1 MGSSHHHH
9 HHSSG
14 ENLYFQSHM
23 NVLVIGRGGRE
34 HAIAWKAAQSPLVGK
49 LYVAPGNPG
58 IADVAELVHID
69 ELDIEALVQFAKQQ
83 AIDLTIVGP
92 EAPLASG
99 IVDRFMAEGLRIFG
113 PSQRAALIE
122 GSKAFAKE
130 LMKKYGIP
138 TADHAAFT
146 SYEEAKAY
154 IEQKGAPIVIKAD
167 GLAAGKG
174 VTVAQTVEEALAAA
188 KAALV
193 DGQFGTAGSQVVI
206 EEYLEGEEFSF
217 MAFVNGEKVYPLAIA
232 QDHKRAYDGDEGPNT
247 GGMGAYSPV
256 PQISDEMMDAALEAI
271 LRPAAKALA
280 AEGRPF
286 LGVLYAGLMATANGP
301 KVIEFNARFGDPEA
315 QVVLPRLKTD
325 LVEAVLAVMDG
336 KELELEWTD
345 EAVLGVVLAAKG
357 YPGAYERGA
366 EIRGLDRISPD
377 ALLFHAGTKREGG
390 AWYTN
395 GGRVLLLA
403 AKGETLAKAK
413 EKAYEQLAA
422 IDCDGLF
429 YRRDIGRRA
438 IERASAAYTRMKG
451 R

>member
-1 MGSSHHHH
+1 
-9 HHSSG
+9 
-14 ENLYFQSHM
+14 M
-23 NVLVIGRGGRE
+23 NILVVGRGGRE
-34 HAIAWKAAQSPLVGK
+34 HAIAWKVAQSPLAGK
-49 LYVAPGNPG
+49 LYAAPGNPG
-58 IADVAELVHID
+58 IGEVAELVNID
-69 ELDIEALVQFAKQQ
+69 ELDIDALVQFAKQN

-92 EAPLASG
+92 EAPLAAG
-99 IVDRFMAEGLRIFG
+99 IADRFMAEGLRIFG
-113 PSQRAALIE
+113 PNQAAALIE

-130 LMKKYGIP
+130 LMKTYGIP
-138 TADHAAFT
+138 TAEHATFS

-154 IEQKGAPIVIKAD
+154 IEEKGAPIVIKAD

-256 PQISDEMMDAALEAI
+256 PQISADMVQRALETI
-271 LRPAAKALA
+271 LRPTAKALA
-280 AEGRPF
+280 SEGRPF
-286 LGVLYAGLMATANGP
+286 TGVLYAGLIATAEGP

-325 LVEAVLAVMDG
+325 LLEAILAVMEG
-336 KELELEWTD
+336 KELELEWTN

-357 YPGAYERGA
+357 YPGAYERGVA
-366 EIRGLDRISPD
+366 IRGLDQLAPD

-390 AWYTN
+390 TLYTN

-403 AKGETLAKAK
+403 AKGGTLAEAK
-413 EKAYEQLAA
+413 EKAYQQLAA
-422 IDCDGLF
+422 IECDGLF

-438 IERASAAYTRMKG
+438 IERASAVDTRMKG

>member
-1 MGSSHHHH
+1 
-9 HHSSG
+9 
-14 ENLYFQSHM
+14 M
-23 NVLVIGRGGRE
+23 NVLVVGRGGRE

-49 LYVAPGNPG
+49 LYAAPGNPG
-58 IADVAELVHID
+58 IGEVAELVDID
-69 ELDIEALVQFAKQQ
+69 ELDFDALVQFAKQNK
-83 AIDLTIVGP
+83 IDLTIVGP
-92 EAPLASG
+92 EAPLAAG
-99 IVDRFMAEGLRIFG
+99 IADRFMAEGLRLFG
-113 PSQRAALIE
+113 PSEAAALIE

-130 LMKKYGIP
+130 LMKTYGIP
-138 TADHAAFT
+138 TADHATFS
-146 SYEEAKAY
+146 SYEQAKAY
-154 IEQKGAPIVIKAD
+154 IEEKGAPIVIKAD

-174 VTVAQTVEEALAAA
+174 VTVAQTVEDALAAA
-188 KAALV
+188 KAALI
-193 DGQFGTAGSQVVI
+193 DGQFGAAGSQVVV

-217 MAFVNGEKVYPLAIA
+217 MALVNGEKVYPLAIA

-256 PQISDEMMDAALEAI
+256 PQISADTVQIALETI
-271 LRPAAKALA
+271 LRPTAQALV

-286 LGVLYAGLMATANGP
+286 TGVLYAGLIATSAGP

-315 QVVLPRLKTD
+315 QVVLPRLQTD
-325 LVEAVLAVMDG
+325 LLQAILAVMDG

-366 EIRGLDRISPD
+366 AIRGLERLAPD
-377 ALLFHAGTKREGG
+377 ALLFHAGTKREDGTL
-390 AWYTN
+390 YTN

-403 AKGETLAKAK
+403 AKGATLAEAK

-422 IDCDGLF
+422 IDCAGLF

-438 IERASAAYTRMKG
+438 IERASAANTHTTG